1 MNYVR
6 VVIELRLRWRTANVR
21 LDRVVGLVEA
31 VVDIQIQFLLEGQR
45 EISLL
50 FAGVLL
56 IAMIVYDAVADH
68 QTQLTGAILVASDIL
83 LADLNQLRFVL
94 TQWQWQER
102 FAAAWQL
109 LGNGAGLCWCC
120 ASVARLWWPLSAYTQ
135 VAQIAKLSQIA
146 QLSQISE
153 VDST

>member
-31 VVDIQIQFLLEGQR
+31 IVDIQIQFLLEGQR

-50 FAGVLL
+50 LAGVLL
-56 IAMIVYDAVADH
+56 IAMVVYDAVADH

-102 FAAAWQL
+102 FTA
-109 LGNGAGLCWCC
+109 
-120 ASVARLWWPLSAYTQ
+120 T
-135 VAQIAKLSQIA
+135 
-146 QLSQISE
+146 
-153 VDST
+153 

>member
-31 VVDIQIQFLLEGQR
+31 VVNIQIQFLLEGQR

-50 FAGVLL
+50 FACIFL
-56 IAMIVYDAVADH
+56 IAMVVYDAVADH

-102 FAAAWQL
+102 FTAA
-109 LGNGAGLCWCC
+109 
-120 ASVARLWWPLSAYTQ
+120 
-135 VAQIAKLSQIA
+135 
-146 QLSQISE
+146 
-153 VDST
+153 